1 MGQAMT
7 ATTDLLGLTLA
18 FYGAM
23 PPPRPPRPERDG
35 PTWAAAILIG
45 GVCLATVGPI
55 ITIWSFHRPQEAA
68 KAQCIRGGGRII
80 YSALDGSGFRC
91 DAPDR
96 IATTH

>member
-1 MGQAMT
+1 MS

-35 PTWAAAILIG
+35 PTWAAALLIG
-45 GVCLATVGPI
+45 GVCLATVAPI
-55 ITIWSFHRPQEAA
+55 FTIWSFHRPLEAA
-68 KAQCIRGGGRII
+68 KGQCLRAGGRIV

-91 DAPDR
+91 GPAHPAIPR
-96 IATTH
+96 P